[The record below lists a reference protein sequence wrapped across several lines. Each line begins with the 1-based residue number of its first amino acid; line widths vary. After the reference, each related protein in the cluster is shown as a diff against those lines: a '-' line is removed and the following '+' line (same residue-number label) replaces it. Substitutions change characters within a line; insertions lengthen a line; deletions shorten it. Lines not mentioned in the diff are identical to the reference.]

1 MSVVIYHN
9 PKCSKSRETLAL
21 LENQGIAP
29 QVIKYLETSPSVEEL
44 KRLYQQLGLNEVRA
58 MMRCKEE
65 LYKELNLGDS
75 QLSDDALFAAM
86 AEHPKL
92 IERRLWC
99 ATVKLVMADHQ
110 NKCLKFYD
118 FDSGALL

>member
-44 KRLYQQLGLNEVRA
+44 KRLYQQLGLNEVRD

-86 AEHPKL
+86 AEHPKPIVVCNGQARHGRPPEQVL
-92 IERRLWC
+92 EIL
-99 ATVKLVMADHQ
+99 
-110 NKCLKFYD
+110 
-118 FDSGALL
+118 

>member
-44 KRLYQQLGLNEVRA
+44 KRLYQQLG
-58 MMRCKEE
+58 
-65 LYKELNLGDS
+65 
-75 QLSDDALFAAM
+75 
-86 AEHPKL
+86 
-92 IERRLWC
+92 
-99 ATVKLVMADHQ
+99 
-110 NKCLKFYD
+110 
-118 FDSGALL
+118 

>member
-58 MMRCKEE
+58 MMRGKEE

-92 IERRLWC
+92 IERPIVVCNGQARHGRPPEQVLEI
-99 ATVKLVMADHQ
+99 L
-110 NKCLKFYD
+110 
-118 FDSGALL
+118 

>member
-21 LENQGIAP
+21 LESQGIAP
-29 QVIKYLETSPSVEEL
+29 QVIKYLEESPSVEEL
-44 KRLYQQLGLNEVRA
+44 KRLYLQLGLSDVRA
-58 MMRCKEE
+58 MMRSKDD

-75 QLSDDALFAAM
+75 QLSNDDLFAAM

-92 IERRLWC
+92 IERPIVVSNGQARHGRPPEQVLGI
-99 ATVKLVMADHQ
+99 L
-110 NKCLKFYD
+110 
-118 FDSGALL
+118 

>member
-21 LENQGIAP
+21 LESQGITP
-29 QVIKYLETSPSVEEL
+29 QVIKYLEESPSVTQL
-44 KRLYQQLGLNEVRA
+44 KRLYQQLGLSDVRG

-65 LYKELNLGDS
+65 LYKELNLGNS
-75 QLSDDALFAAM
+75 QLSDDDLFAAM

-92 IERRLWC
+92 IERPIVVCNNQARHGRPPEQVLEI
-99 ATVKLVMADHQ
+99 L
-110 NKCLKFYD
+110 
-118 FDSGALL
+118 

>member
-44 KRLYQQLGLNEVRA
+44 KRLYRQLGLNEVRA
-58 MMRCKEE
+58 MMRYKEE

-92 IERRLWC
+92 IERPIVVCNGQARHGRPPEQVLEI
-99 ATVKLVMADHQ
+99 L
-110 NKCLKFYD
+110 
-118 FDSGALL
+118 

>member
-21 LENQGIAP
+21 LESQGIAP
-29 QVIKYLETSPSVEEL
+29 QVIKYLEESPSVEEL
-44 KRLYQQLGLNEVRA
+44 KLLYQQLGLSDVRA
-58 MMRCKEE
+58 MMRSKDD

-75 QLSDDALFAAM
+75 QLSDDDLFAAM

-92 IERRLWC
+92 IERPIVVSNGQARHGRPPEQVLEI
-99 ATVKLVMADHQ
+99 L
-110 NKCLKFYD
+110 
-118 FDSGALL
+118 

>member
-21 LENQGIAP
+21 LESQGIAP
-29 QVIKYLETSPSVEEL
+29 QVIKYLEESPSVEEL
-44 KRLYQQLGLNEVRA
+44 KRIYLQLGLSDVRA
-58 MMRCKEE
+58 MMRSKDE

-75 QLSDDALFAAM
+75 QLSNDDLFAAM

-92 IERRLWC
+92 IERPIVVSNGQARHGRPPEQVLEI
-99 ATVKLVMADHQ
+99 L
-110 NKCLKFYD
+110 
-118 FDSGALL
+118 

>member
-21 LENQGIAP
+21 LESQGIAP
-29 QVIKYLETSPSVEEL
+29 QVIKYLEESPSVEEL
-44 KRLYQQLGLNEVRA
+44 KRLYLQLGLSDVRA
-58 MMRCKEE
+58 MMRSKDD

-75 QLSDDALFAAM
+75 QLSNDDLFAAM

-92 IERRLWC
+92 IERPIVVSNGQARHGRPPEQVLEI
-99 ATVKLVMADHQ
+99 L
-110 NKCLKFYD
+110 
-118 FDSGALL
+118 

>member
-21 LENQGIAP
+21 LENQGITP

-65 LYKELNLGDS
+65 LYKELKLGDS

-92 IERRLWC
+92 IERPIVVCNGQARHGRPPEQVLEI
-99 ATVKLVMADHQ
+99 L
-110 NKCLKFYD
+110 
-118 FDSGALL
+118 

>member
-9 PKCSKSRETLAL
+9 PKCSKSRETLSL
-21 LENQGIAP
+21 LENQGITP
-29 QVIKYLETSPSVEEL
+29 QVIKYLETSPSVKEL
-44 KRLYQQLGLNEVRA
+44 KRLYQQLGLNEVRT
-58 MMRCKEE
+58 MMRCKDE

-92 IERRLWC
+92 IERPIVVCNGQARHGRPPEQVLEI
-99 ATVKLVMADHQ
+99 L
-110 NKCLKFYD
+110 
-118 FDSGALL
+118 

>member
-58 MMRCKEE
+58 MMRGKED

-92 IERRLWC
+92 IERPIVVCNGQARHGRPPEQVLEI
-99 ATVKLVMADHQ
+99 L
-110 NKCLKFYD
+110 
-118 FDSGALL
+118 

>member
-21 LENQGIAP
+21 LESQGIAP
-29 QVIKYLETSPSVEEL
+29 QVIKYLEESPSVEEL
-44 KRLYQQLGLNEVRA
+44 KRLYLQLGLSDVRA
-58 MMRCKEE
+58 MMRSKDD

-75 QLSDDALFAAM
+75 QLSNDDLFAAM

-92 IERRLWC
+92 IERPIVVANGKARHGRPPEQVLEI
-99 ATVKLVMADHQ
+99 L
-110 NKCLKFYD
+110 
-118 FDSGALL
+118 

>member
-21 LENQGIAP
+21 LESQGIAP
-29 QVIKYLETSPSVEEL
+29 QVIKYLEESPSVEEL
-44 KRLYQQLGLNEVRA
+44 KRLYQQLGLSDVRA
-58 MMRCKEE
+58 MMRNKDD

-75 QLSDDALFAAM
+75 QLSDDDLFAAM

-92 IERRLWC
+92 IERPIVVSNGQARHGRPPEQVLEI
-99 ATVKLVMADHQ
+99 L
-110 NKCLKFYD
+110 
-118 FDSGALL
+118 

>member
-58 MMRCKEE
+58 MMRCK
-65 LYKELNLGDS
+65 
-75 QLSDDALFAAM
+75 DALFIAVYFGVCLFSAVPLFAAM

-92 IERRLWC
+92 IERPIVVCNGQARHGRPPEQVLEI
-99 ATVKLVMADHQ
+99 L
-110 NKCLKFYD
+110 
-118 FDSGALL
+118 

>member
-58 MMRCKEE
+58 MMRYKEE

-92 IERRLWC
+92 IERPIVVCNGQARHGRPPEQVLEI
-99 ATVKLVMADHQ
+99 L
-110 NKCLKFYD
+110 
-118 FDSGALL
+118 